1 MDYLLIILAFLI
13 ATIAQMYLSVN
24 YNKYLK
30 IPASKGKTGFEVAR
44 EILDK
49 HGLEKIYITETSG
62 TLSDHYDP
70 TRKVIR
76 LSKNIFHGSSIA
88 SVSVAAHEVGH
99 AIQHKEK
106 YGLLK
111 IRDNLVPVANFSN
124 KAGYLAILIGIFF
137 SLYKIFWIGIG
148 LEIILLIFHL
158 VTLPVELDASNRAKQ
173 ELLKNNLIT
182 KKELSGCSSMLKAA
196 ALTYVSAVV
205 GILIEVIRYIYLF
218 GRSDKN

>member
-13 ATIAQMYLSVN
+13 ATVAQVYLSAN
-24 YNKYLK
+24 YKRYLK
-30 IPASKGKTGFEVAR
+30 VSTSKDKTGFEVAR

-49 HGLEKIYITETSG
+49 HGLEKVYVTEVEG
-62 TLSDHYDP
+62 TLTDHYDP

-76 LSKNIFHGSSIA
+76 LSKDIFHGSSIA

-124 KAGYLAILIGIFF
+124 RAGYIAILIGIFF
-137 SLYKIFWIGIG
+137 SLYKVFWIGIG
-148 LEIILLIFHL
+148 LEIVILAFHL
-158 VTLPVELDASNRAKQ
+158 VTLPVELDASRRA
-173 ELLKNNLIT
+173 
-182 KKELSGCSSMLKAA
+182 KKELIKNNFVSKKELNGCSSMLTAA

-205 GILIEVIRYIYLF
+205 GILIDVIRYIYLF